1 MLPGR
6 NQWSVRNLG
15 ESSSARKPKICPSF
29 NIAKCKNVARPWRST
44 WCHGGP
50 DECLSISR
58 YIPLFPIFNNYIMR
72 NFLFSSLFLL
82 LRGKYFLLFFS
93 SSMNTFN
100 ILFLSSCSTIQHILK
115 SMDCE
120 ITAWRSDS
128 LQILAVLFSFS
139 PLFFL
144 LFFSVFFLQYASLYH
159 ISDVYILIIVVLM
172 NTYICM
178 YRKRK
183 GFRF

>member
-1 MLPGR
+1 
-6 NQWSVRNLG
+6 
-15 ESSSARKPKICPSF
+15 
-29 NIAKCKNVARPWRST
+29 
-44 WCHGGP
+44 
-50 DECLSISR
+50 
-58 YIPLFPIFNNYIMR
+58 MR

-128 LQILAVLFSFS
+128 LQILTVLFSFS
-139 PLFFL
+139 PLFF
-144 LFFSVFFLQYASLYH
+144 FAFL
-159 ISDVYILIIVVLM
+159 
-172 NTYICM
+172 
-178 YRKRK
+178 
-183 GFRF
+183 FRFLPPVCQSISYFGRIYSYNSSINEYIYLHVPQAERIPILNLLLESRDSRLFDITAKFNIL